1 MALNQ
6 KQRQHVGKPLSA
18 PAEAA
23 HDQVLS
29 AAWAYFIEDKSQAEV
44 AEMLNVSRSTVHN
57 YLRQARAD
65 GLVRI
70 SLDPALLTRSELA
83 AEICGRYGLEAAYIV
98 PRGDSTVMDRVCS
111 AAGLWLSDILKP
123 DGIFG
128 LGWGE
133 TIYKI
138 GRHMPQR
145 AFSEM
150 TVAQLLGSLSNP
162 FGYSADRCANLLAER
177 LGARCSPLHAPAVC
191 AKPETARAL
200 RLEPVIA
207 SQLASLSMCDTVM
220 VAVGETH
227 RESHIRRG
235 GYMTAEEDA
244 YYDRKSPAAAYAG
257 RFINNE
263 GAHIPGPIDER
274 IIGISLADLRAIRQR
289 VVVSVGAE
297 RRNGLR
303 ATLRGKFATHLVT
316 DLDCALQLVELEP

>member
-6 KQRQHVGKPLSA
+6 KQRQHSTKPLAA

-70 SLDPALLTRSELA
+70 SLDPALMTRSELA
-83 AEICGRYGLEAAYIV
+83 SEICERYGLEAAYIV
-98 PRGDSTVMDRVCS
+98 PRSASTVMERVCS

-128 LGWGE
+128 VGWGE
-133 TIYKI
+133 TVYKI
-138 GRHMPQR
+138 GLHTPQR
-145 AFSEM
+145 AFTDM

-191 AKPETARAL
+191 ARSETARAL
-200 RLEPVIA
+200 RQEPVI
-207 SQLASLSMCDTVM
+207 SNQLASLAMCDTVM
-220 VAVGETH
+220 VAVGESH
-227 RESHIRRG
+227 RESHIRRS

-244 YYDRKSPAAAYAG
+244 FYEEKAPAAAIAG
-257 RFINNE
+257 RFIDNE
-263 GAHIPGPIDER
+263 GVHIPGPIDER
-274 IIGISLADLRAIRQR
+274 IIGISLADLRSVRQR
-289 VVVSVGAE
+289 VVVCVGAE
-297 RRNGLR
+297 RQNGLR
-303 ATLRGKFATHLVT
+303 ATLRGRFATHVVT
-316 DLDCALQLVELEP
+316 DLDCATQLVELDP